1 MVKSYNELLRDV
13 VRELKEMNVYHKL
26 ITFNHRPKYMPN
38 ISKWINVMFP
48 LWGRGCGFNKS
59 FEDSN
64 ITIGIEDK
72 LTSQE
77 EANRIKTDIIFK
89 LIMNLYIDNHDLY
102 KICSHYTKVTYD
114 DYKHKNRNEMFYM
127 IHGGTVVASIGS
139 IMLICLINS
148 IFGIYCAI
156 GFTGLLILNIVVIII
171 NLLIFSLKKNIIFNV
186 K

>member
-1 MVKSYNELLRDV
+1 MVKSYNELLREM
-13 VRELKEMNVYHKL
+13 VREMKERNVYHKL
-26 ITFNHRPKYMPN
+26 ITFNHRPKYMTN

-48 LWGRGCGFNKS
+48 IHRAWGFDKS
-59 FEDSN
+59 FVDSN
-64 ITIGIEDK
+64 IDIGIEDK

-77 EANRIKTDIIFK
+77 EANRIKTNILFK
-89 LIMNLYIDNHDLY
+89 LIMNDYRGNYNDLY
-102 KICSHYTKVTYD
+102 KISSHYTKVTYD

-156 GFTGLLILNIVVIII
+156 GFTGLLILNILVIII
-171 NLLIFSLKKNIIFNV
+171 NLFIRMKKNIILW
-186 K
+186 

>member
-1 MVKSYNELLRDV
+1 MVKSYNELLREV
-13 VRELKEMNVYHKL
+13 VREMKERNVYHKL
-26 ITFNHRPKYMPN
+26 ITFNHRPKYN

-48 LWGRGCGFNKS
+48 FWRIGCGFDKS
-59 FEDSN
+59 FGGSN
-64 ITIGIEDK
+64 INIGIEDK

-77 EANRIKTDIIFK
+77 EANRIKTDILFK
-89 LIMNLYIDNHDLY
+89 LIMSNYIDNNDDLY
-102 KICSHYTKVTYD
+102 MIFSHYTKVTYD

-156 GFTGLLILNIVVIII
+156 GFTGLLILNILVIII
-171 NLLIFSLKKNIIFNV
+171 NLLIRMKKNIILW
-186 K
+186 

>member
-1 MVKSYNELLRDV
+1 MVKSYNELLREV
-13 VRELKEMNVYHKL
+13 VRELKERNVYHKL
-26 ITFNHRPKYMPN
+26 ITFNHGLKYMTN
-38 ISKWINVMFP
+38 ISKWINVMYP
-48 LWGRGCGFNKS
+48 LWRRGCGFDKS

-64 ITIGIEDK
+64 INIGIEDK

-89 LIMNLYIDNHDLY
+89 FIMNLYIYNHDLY
-102 KICSHYTKVTYD
+102 RISSHYTKVTYD

-156 GFTGLLILNIVVIII
+156 GFTGLLILNILVIII
-171 NLLIFSLKKNIIFNV
+171 NLFIFSMKKDIIFL
-186 K
+186 

>member
-1 MVKSYNELLRDV
+1 MVKSYNELLREV
-13 VRELKEMNVYHKL
+13 VRELKERNVYHKL
-26 ITFNHRPKYMPN
+26 ITFNHGLKYMTN
-38 ISKWINVMFP
+38 ISKWINVMYP
-48 LWGRGCGFNKS
+48 LWGRGCGFDKS
-59 FEDSN
+59 FEDSKIN
-64 ITIGIEDK
+64 IGIEDK

-102 KICSHYTKVTYD
+102 RISSNYTKVTYD

-156 GFTGLLILNIVVIII
+156 GFTGLLILNILVIII
-171 NLLIFSLKKNIIFNV
+171 NLFIFSMKKDIIFL
-186 K
+186 

>member
-1 MVKSYNELLRDV
+1 MVKSYNELLREM
-13 VRELKEMNVYHKL
+13 VREMKERNVYHKL
-26 ITFNHRPKYMPN
+26 ITFNHRPKYMTN

-48 LWGRGCGFNKS
+48 IHRVWGFDKS
-59 FEDSN
+59 FVDSN
-64 ITIGIEDK
+64 IDIGIEDK

-77 EANRIKTDIIFK
+77 EANRIKTNILFK
-89 LIMNLYIDNHDLY
+89 LIMNDYRGNYDDLY
-102 KICSHYTKVTYD
+102 KISSHYTKVTYD

-156 GFTGLLILNIVVIII
+156 GFTGLLILNILVIII
-171 NLLIFSLKKNIIFNV
+171 NLFIMMKKNIILW
-186 K
+186 

>member
-1 MVKSYNELLRDV
+1 MVKSYNELLREV
-13 VRELKEMNVYHKL
+13 VRELKEMNVYRKL
-26 ITFNHRPKYMPN
+26 ITFNHGLKYMTN
-38 ISKWINVMFP
+38 ISKWIP
-48 LWGRGCGFNKS
+48 LWRRGCGFDKS

-64 ITIGIEDK
+64 INIGIEDK

-89 LIMNLYIDNHDLY
+89 RIMNLYIDNHDLY
-102 KICSHYTKVTYD
+102 RISSHYTKVTYD

-156 GFTGLLILNIVVIII
+156 GFTGLLILNILVIIV
-171 NLLIFSLKKNIIFNV
+171 NLFIFSMKKDIIFL
-186 K
+186 

>member
-1 MVKSYNELLRDV
+1 MVKSYNELLREV
-13 VRELKEMNVYHKL
+13 VRELKERNVYHKL
-26 ITFNHRPKYMPN
+26 ITFNHGLKYMTN

-48 LWGRGCGFNKS
+48 IHRVWGFDKS
-59 FEDSN
+59 FVDSN
-64 ITIGIEDK
+64 IDIGIEDK

-89 LIMNLYIDNHDLY
+89 LLMNLCIDNHDLY
-102 KICSHYTKVTYD
+102 RISSHYTKVTYD

-156 GFTGLLILNIVVIII
+156 GFTILLILNIVVIII
-171 NLLIFSLKKNIIFNV
+171 NMLIIRGIIFR